1 LVKQRK
7 FIALCF
13 FIAILLFLFRAPV
26 GGVLG
31 SVLNVVGR
39 PFWLVRDV
47 AVLRTHNLLA
57 LFESKVAL
65 ENENRTLKDQLT
77 SNKLDLLTQEA
88 LRGENEALKE
98 AFSRKINKPRLVARV
113 LATPPRSPYDTLLID
128 AGTHMQVTKGMAAF
142 TDGDFKVGEVTD
154 VFANSAVVTLYSKS
168 GTELPVVVHTDT
180 GTSTASSTLRTL
192 HTVAVVAHG
201 VGGGNFRIVLPKGT
215 TVQVGNLVEIPLL
228 APTYAGTI
236 DAIER
241 PEGTSLQTLFVRLPL
256 NLSDIRLVYLAPSIP
271 LLPMATSS
279 LQ

>member
-47 AVLRTHNLLA
+47 VVLRTHNLLA

-77 SNKLDLLTQEA
+77 SNKLDLLTQVA
-88 LRGENEALKE
+88 LHEENEVLKE
-98 AFSRKINKPRLVARV
+98 ALGRKTNKPTLVARV

-128 AGTHMQVTKGMAAF
+128 AGSNEEVSRGMAVF

-154 VFANSAVVTLYSKS
+154 VFAHTAVVTLYSKS
-168 GTELPVVVHTDT
+168 GTELPVIVHTNT
-180 GTSTASSTLRTL
+180 ATSTASSTLRTL
-192 HTVAVVAHG
+192 HTVATMAHG

-215 TVQVGNLVEIPLL
+215 PVQVGNLVEIPLL
-228 APTYAGTI
+228 ASTYAGTI

-256 NLSDIRLVYLAPSIP
+256 NLSDIRLVYLASSAPT
-271 LLPMATSS
+271 LLMATSS
-279 LQ
+279 LP